1 MAAGRKDYVAV
12 KRQDS
17 SASLV
22 DEATGSSSGV
32 GIVIPGN
39 EVFCRASSV
48 DPGFS
53 STSPHHDL
61 QTSTGSSNNRYSY
74 PGGMDDDDD
83 GADHIPLR
91 PLGSSIG
98 TRISPHA
105 EGPSYKSTSSD
116 IDSEEAGRFN
126 PNRIHP
132 LHPTRIFMV
141 KGWFRSLYQAFGK
154 GPRLGTSRTIEL
166 GLQAQGFELNVVRN
180 QKYNPL
186 TFVPIVLYEQ
196 FKFFFNM
203 YFLLVALSQLIK
215 ALQIGYLFT
224 YFGPLSFV
232 LVVTM
237 GKEALDDYKRY
248 QRDKEANSQKYVRLC
263 ASGPSEIPSSHLCV
277 GDLVVIHKNQRV
289 PADCILLRTTEASG
303 ACFIRTDQLDG
314 ETDWKL
320 RVAVPYS
327 QKLSSDMAIFQTDA
341 SIYAEKPQV
350 DIHEFIGNITWV
362 RDRGTHVDPLTV
374 DNTLWMNT
382 VLASGSA
389 VGLVIYTGRDTRAV
403 MNTSFPSTKIGLLDL
418 DINRLSKILAVVTL
432 GLSVT
437 MVMMDGFRGLWFVY
451 IFRFLILFSSIIP
464 ISLRVNLDMGKTVFS
479 YQIMTDK
486 KIPSTIVR
494 TSTIPEELGR
504 IDYLLTDKTGTLTKN
519 DMELRKL
526 HMGTISYGT
535 ESMEEVIGH
544 IRTAL
549 DQTQVP
555 ETSFGVKRSKGIGAR
570 LKDIIVALALCHNVT
585 PVFDEEGELGY
596 QASSPDEVAIVKWTE
611 SIGLTLYFR
620 DMSLIRLKT
629 MHGNILDFEII
640 NVFPFTSETK
650 RMGIILRDKTNGEIT
665 FYQKGADV
673 VMTRIV
679 AYNDWL
685 DEECG
690 NMAREG
696 LRTLVI
702 GRKRLSED
710 YCNEFLQRY
719 QEAKISLQGR
729 QSMMQAVISQ
739 YLEKDLE
746 LLGLTGVEDKLQDG
760 VKLTLEL
767 LRNAGLRIWMLT
779 GDKIETATCISISS
793 KLVAR
798 NQQIHTIA
806 KVTDPTA
813 ILEELDAVRNKT
825 DCALVIDG
833 ESLQTCLDFSP
844 DTFMALALCLP
855 VVVCCR
861 CSPTQKADIARLIK
875 DSTKSRTCA
884 IGDGGNDV
892 SMIQAAHVGVG
903 IVGKEGMQA
912 SLAADFSIT
921 QFSHIARLLL
931 WHGRNSYK
939 RSAKL
944 SQFVIHR
951 GLIISI
957 MQAVFSSLFYFSPI
971 ALYQGMLL
979 VGYATFYT
987 MAPVFSLVLDKDIS
1001 QDTALTYPELYKELV
1016 KGRALSYK
1024 TFFIWLLISVY
1035 QGGAI
1040 MMLAIWLFENE
1051 FVRVVSISFTALVFN
1066 ELLMVALEI
1075 TTWHPYMIYSQL
1087 GTIAIYIGSMWLLP
1101 TYFDVHFI
1109 ATTTFV
1115 WKVALITAVS
1125 SLPLYLYKAVQW
1137 RINPPNYTKLEG

>member
-1 MAAGRKDYVAV
+1 MVPRTNSSRRMAAGRKDYVAV

-48 DPGFS
+48 DLGRPYTAAALGKQYR
-53 STSPHHDL
+53 H
-61 QTSTGSSNNRYSY
+61 SNLS
-74 PGGMDDDDD
+74 
-83 GADHIPLR
+83 
-91 PLGSSIG
+91 
-98 TRISPHA
+98 HA

-215 ALQIGYLFT
+215 ALQIVFLFQDISLPT
-224 YFGPLSFV
+224 LALSFV

-263 ASGPSEIPSSHLCV
+263 ASGPSGIPSSHLCV

-320 RVAVPYS
+320 RFVFVGYGF
-327 QKLSSDMAIFQTDA
+327 LILTTMTHTMVE
-341 SIYAEKPQV
+341 AEKPQV

-403 MNTSFPSTKIGLLDL
+403 MNTSFL
-418 DINRLSKILAVVTL
+418 ILAVVTL

-437 MVMMDGFRGLWFVY
+437 MVMMDEFRGLWFVY

-486 KIPSTIVR
+486 NSINH
-494 TSTIPEELGR
+494 
-504 IDYLLTDKTGTLTKN
+504 Y
-519 DMELRKL
+519 MELRKL

-746 LLGLTGVEDKLQDG
+746 LLGLTGWCKADTRVASKCG
-760 VKLTLEL
+760 VAYLD
-767 LRNAGLRIWMLT
+767 AD

-1016 KGRALSYK
+1016 KVMFREADEALSYK

-1075 TTWHPYMIYSQL
+1075 TTW
-1087 GTIAIYIGSMWLLP
+1087 
-1101 TYFDVHFI
+1101 
-1109 ATTTFV
+1109 
-1115 WKVALITAVS
+1115 
-1125 SLPLYLYKAVQW
+1125 
-1137 RINPPNYTKLEG
+1137 

>member
-1 MAAGRKDYVAV
+1 MPFQSSAARRMPVSRNPYSAIR
-12 KRQDS
+12 RQDS
-17 SASLV
+17 
-22 DEATGSSSGV
+22 TSSMADDHV
-32 GIVIPGN
+32 
-39 EVFCRASSV
+39 EASSDNGV
-48 DPGFS
+48 LWRGSVADPGGPS
-53 STSPHHDL
+53 QSIWNH
-61 QTSTGSSNNRYSY
+61 SNNAGRNSNSY
-74 PGGMDDDDD
+74 NSRPKDEDAIPLHSMSGRLD
-83 GADHIPLR
+83 GASRKYNL
-91 PLGSSIG
+91 
-98 TRISPHA
+98 
-105 EGPSYKSTSSD
+105 SD
-116 IDSEEAGRFN
+116 IDSEEAGMMD
-126 PNRIHP
+126 PNNILP
-132 LHPTRIFMV
+132 LHTV
-141 KGWFRSLYQAFGK
+141 SLPILHRVSNCLLQFFKRNPKTGK
-154 GPRLGTSRTIEL
+154 SRTIEL
-166 GLQAQGFELNVVRN
+166 GFQGKGFEPNIVRN
-180 QKYNPL
+180 QKYNFL
-186 TFVPIVLYEQ
+186 TFVPVVLFEQ
-196 FKFFFNM
+196 FKLFFNM
-203 YFLLVALSQLIK
+203 YFLLVALSQLVK
-215 ALQIGYLFT
+215 SLQIGYLFT

-232 LVVTM
+232 LVITI
-237 GKEALDDYKRY
+237 GKEALDDYRRL
-248 QRDKEANSQKYVRLC
+248 QRDKVANSQTYTRLSV
-263 ASGPSEIPSSHLCV
+263 AGPAEVPSSELCV

-289 PADCILLRTTEASG
+289 PADCILLRTPEPSG

-320 RVAVPYS
+320 RVAVSHS
-327 QKLSSDMAIFQTDA
+327 QKLPNDMAIFQTNA
-341 SIYAEKPQV
+341 SVYAEKPHM
-350 DIHEFIGNITWV
+350 DIHSFIGNITWV
-362 RDRGTHVDPLTV
+362 QDRDTQIDPLTV

-382 VLASGSA
+382 VLASSA
-389 VGLVIYTGRDTRAV
+389 ALCLIVYTGRDTRAV

-418 DINRLSKILAVVTL
+418 DINRLSKILALVTL
-432 GLSVT
+432 QLSLT
-437 MVMMDGFRGLWFVY
+437 MVMMDGFRGLWFIY

-479 YQIMTDK
+479 YLIMSDQ

-526 HMGTISYGT
+526 HMGTISYGS
-535 ESMEEVIGH
+535 ESMEEVAGY
-544 IRTAL
+544 IRSAFEQAQAQ
-549 DQTQVP
+549 D
-555 ETSFGVKRSKGIGAR
+555 TSFGTKRTKGINTR
-570 LKDIIVALALCHNVT
+570 LKDITVALALCHNVT
-585 PVFDEEGELGY
+585 PVIDGEGELSY

-620 DMSLIRLKT
+620 DMSIIRLRT
-629 MHGNILDFEII
+629 MHGTLLEYDILD
-640 NVFPFTSETK
+640 VFSFTSDTK
-650 RMGIILRDKTNGEIT
+650 RMGIILREKATGEIT
-665 FYQKGADV
+665 FYQKGADA

-702 GRKRLSED
+702 GRKRISED
-710 YCNEFLQRY
+710 YYNEFQQKY
-719 QEAKISLQGR
+719 QEAKICLQNR
-729 QSMMQAVISQ
+729 KNVMQGVVSQ

-746 LLGLTGVEDKLQDG
+746 LLGLTGVEDKLQDD

-779 GDKIETATCISISS
+779 GDKIETATCIAISS
-793 KLVAR
+793 KLVSR
-798 NQQIHTIA
+798 NQFIHTIA
-806 KVTDPTA
+806 KVTDPTT
-813 ILEELDAVRNKT
+813 IQEELETIRSKT

-833 ESLQTCLDFSP
+833 ESLQTCLDFCP
-844 DTFMALALCLP
+844 EIFMELALCLS

-861 CSPTQKADIARLIK
+861 CSPTQKADVARLIK
-875 DSTKSRTCA
+875 ESTKSRTCA

-892 SMIQAAHVGVG
+892 SMIQAAHVGIG

-912 SLAADFSIT
+912 SLAADFSVT

-957 MQAVFSSLFYFSPI
+957 MQAVFSSLFYFAPI

-1001 QDTALTYPELYKELV
+1001 EDTALMYPELYKELV

-1087 GTIAIYIGSMWLLP
+1087 GTAAIYIGSMWLLP
-1101 TYFDVHFI
+1101 AYFDVHFI

-1125 SLPLYLYKAVQW
+1125 SLPLYVYKAVQW

>member
-1 MAAGRKDYVAV
+1 MVPRTNSSRRMAAGRKDYVAV

-519 DMELRKL
+519 GMYMELRKL

-855 VVVCCR
+855 VV
-861 CSPTQKADIARLIK
+861 
-875 DSTKSRTCA
+875 
-884 IGDGGNDV
+884 
-892 SMIQAAHVGVG
+892 AAHVGVG

-957 MQAVFSSLFYFSPI
+957 MQAVFSSLFYFSP
-971 ALYQGMLL
+971 YCT
-979 VGYATFYT
+979 V
-987 MAPVFSLVLDKDIS
+987 PDKDIS

-1075 TTWHPYMIYSQL
+1075 TTW
-1087 GTIAIYIGSMWLLP
+1087 
-1101 TYFDVHFI
+1101 
-1109 ATTTFV
+1109 
-1115 WKVALITAVS
+1115 
-1125 SLPLYLYKAVQW
+1125 
-1137 RINPPNYTKLEG
+1137 